1 LNYIKIIQNHKVC
14 WYNLIKINH
23 MKITAVIPVRKG
35 SERVIDK
42 CLKKFGDTNL
52 LELKINELLKVKLI
66 DEIIVNTDSD
76 EAIDIAKKYGV
87 GFHKRDAYYAS
98 SDCPANEYFW
108 YLGKHTETDL
118 VAYTPVTNPFIKA
131 ETFSKLIEKYKL
143 INNNSIVTSGG
154 LREFL
159 WNVDKPLN
167 FTLDKHP
174 KSQDLA
180 GISSI
185 NFALC
190 LIPRK
195 VLTESKSIIGPNPEV
210 IEIPEIESFDIDS
223 PLDFFFA
230 EQYYIHT
237 VNNNKNISK

>member
-1 LNYIKIIQNHKVC
+1 
-14 WYNLIKINH
+14 

-52 LELKINELLKVKLI
+52 LALKIKELLKVELI
-66 DEIIVNTDSD
+66 DNIIVNTDSD
-76 EAIDIAKKYGV
+76 EAIAIAKLLGV

-98 SDCPANEYFW
+98 SKCPANEYFW
-108 YLGKHTETDL
+108 YLGENTETDL
-118 VAYTPVTNPFIKA
+118 IAYTPVTNPFITA
-131 ETFSKLIEKYKL
+131 ETFTNL
-143 INNNSIVTSGG
+143 INRYSFKGNNSIVTSGG
-154 LREFL
+154 IREFL
-159 WNVDKPLN
+159 WSIDTPLN

-174 KSQDLA
+174 KSQDLE

-190 LIPRK
+190 LIPK
-195 VLTESKSIIGPNPEV
+195 IVLTESKSIIGPNPEV

-230 EQYYIHT
+230 EQYYVHT
-237 VNNNKNISK
+237 VIHNNKISK

>member
-1 LNYIKIIQNHKVC
+1 
-14 WYNLIKINH
+14 

-35 SERVIDK
+35 SERVINK

-52 LELKINELLKVKLI
+52 LELKIKELLKVKLI
-66 DEIIVNTDSD
+66 DNIIVNTDSD
-76 EAIDIAKKYGV
+76 EAIEIAKLLGV

-108 YLGKHTETDL
+108 YLGENTETDL
-118 VAYTPVTNPFIKA
+118 IAYTPVTNPFITA
-131 ETFSKLIEKYKL
+131 ETFSELLESYKLIE
-143 INNNSIVTSGG
+143 NNSIVTSGG
-154 LREFL
+154 IREFL

-167 FTLDKHP
+167 FSLDKHP
-174 KSQDLA
+174 KSQDLE

-190 LIPRK
+190 LIPKK
-195 VLTESKSIIGPNPEV
+195 VLIESKSIIGPNPKV
-210 IEIPEIESFDIDS
+210 VEIAEIEAFDIDS

-237 VNNNKNISK
+237 VNNNKSISK